1 MIILIGCVMNYQKKI
16 GIVRYNIIYSKI
28 EELRSKYF

>member
-1 MIILIGCVMNYQKKI
+1 MIILIGCVMNYQKI
-16 GIVRYNIIYSKI
+16 GIVQYNIIYSKI